1 MLDMNEGRSLMTNR
15 RLPRQLDSIRQE
27 AKALRRSLIGGD
39 PAALDRVALYF
50 PNVKSPTLQQIQLVI
65 AREYGFDSWSKL
77 KARFAITD
85 EDAGAARR
93 KEFKNIP
100 IVPLKD
106 MVCYPQ
112 SIDPLFIGTRK
123 SVLAVKQA
131 WEHDPEKQIL
141 LVARKDPG
149 QKDPGLGDLF
159 AFGSVGT
166 IMEFEVLDDGV
177 LRIKVDVQHR
187 ARIDRAHDG
196 QFFLAQKAQ
205 KLAQQVISQAESQ
218 SIVNSI
224 ISALTDYLQS
234 SPTDASL
241 SRFKR
246 TIASDMNVPPNDIEK
261 FVQQTIEQR
270 IVSAKK
276 TIDHVIPLEEPGR
289 LIDTIA
295 SLARS
300 LTLHEKQ
307 EILETVNLDE
317 RAGLLE
323 NLLEKGPDHYAELVM
338 TARWLIN
345 MQSR

>member
-1 MLDMNEGRSLMTNR
+1 MTNR

-27 AKALRRSLIGGD
+27 AKELRRSLIGGD
-39 PAALDRVALYF
+39 PASLDRVALYF
-50 PNVKSPTLQQIQLVI
+50 PNIKSPSLQQIHLVL

-77 KARFAITD
+77 KTRFAITD
-85 EDAGAARR
+85 EDAGAAGR

-100 IVPLKD
+100 IVPLRD

-112 SIDPLFIGTRK
+112 SIDPLFIGTKK

-141 LVARKDPG
+141 LVAKKDPE

-166 IMEFEVLDDGV
+166 IMDFEELDDGV
-177 LRIKVDVQHR
+177 LRIQIDIQHR
-187 ARIDRAHDG
+187 ANIDSAHDG

-218 SIVNSI
+218 SIVISI
-224 ISALTDYLQS
+224 ITALTDYLQS
-234 SPTDASL
+234 SPTDAIL

-246 TIASDMNVPPNDIEK
+246 TIASDMKVPSVDIER
-261 FVQQTIEQR
+261 FVQQTNEQR

-276 TIDHVIPLEEPGR
+276 TIAHVTPIEEPGR

-307 EILETVNLDE
+307 EILETVNLPE
-317 RAGLLE
+317 RARLLE
-323 NLLEKGPDHYAELVM
+323 KLLEKGPDHYAELVM

-345 MQSR
+345 MQYR